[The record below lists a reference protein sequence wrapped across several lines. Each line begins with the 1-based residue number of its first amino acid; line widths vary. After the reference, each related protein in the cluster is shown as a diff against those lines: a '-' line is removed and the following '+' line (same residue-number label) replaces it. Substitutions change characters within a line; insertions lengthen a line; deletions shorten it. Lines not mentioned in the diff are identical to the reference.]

1 MPQNHFDEYYDCII
15 IGQGITGTLLA
26 YNLRLAGKRVL
37 VIDKALF
44 NSASKVACGLLN
56 PVTGKR
62 AVTTW
67 QQSALWPVAIQT
79 YRALENLLQIPLLK
93 EEHPIVFHASEEDH
107 LLYQQRSQIS
117 TLVQPMVASESLQQ
131 QFHLSSG
138 ISTIRDAYIL
148 DIRALLAGYRLLL
161 QEEASLLHES
171 FDFNELKLVE
181 NGVQYK
187 GIQAKKLIL
196 CTGYEVLHQPFFHA
210 LPFSCNKG
218 EALIASIPGL
228 SPQYTYSRGLK
239 IAPWH
244 SGQFWIGASFDWNYT
259 DSDINPAYVHT
270 VANSLSTWLKL
281 PYTVVDHMAGI
292 RPSSLDHKPY
302 LGFHPAYE
310 QIGVFNGMGTK
321 GCSQSPYY
329 AQQLVQ
335 HMLHHTPLDLEVS
348 IARCKRILMKT
359 AI

>member
-1 MPQNHFDEYYDCII
+1 MPQNYFDEYYDCII
-15 IGQGITGTLLA
+15 VGQGITGTLLA

-37 VIDKALF
+37 VVDKALP

-67 QQSALWPVAIQT
+67 QQSVLWPVAIQT
-79 YRALENLLQIPLLK
+79 YRALEHLLQIPLLK
-93 EEHPIVFHASEEDH
+93 EEQPIVFHATAEDH
-107 LLYQQRSQIS
+107 QLYQQRAQIS
-117 TLVQPMVASESLQQ
+117 TLVQPLEATEALQQ
-131 QFHLSSG
+131 QFHASNG
-138 ISTIRDAYIL
+138 ISTVKDAYIL
-148 DIRALLAGYRLLL
+148 DIRALLSGYRLLL
-161 QEEASLLHES
+161 QEEASLLHEV

-181 NGVQYK
+181 QGVQYK

-196 CTGYEVLHQPFFHA
+196 CTGFEVLNQPFFQS

-228 SPQYTYSRGLK
+228 SPQYTYSKGLK
-239 IAPWH
+239 IAPWQD
-244 SGQFWIGASFDWNYT
+244 GLFWVGASFDWHYT
-259 DSDINPAYVHT
+259 DSAINPAYVQT
-270 VANSLSTWLKL
+270 VANSLATWLKL
-281 PYTVVDHMAGI
+281 PYTIVDHMAGI

-302 LGFHPAYE
+302 LGFHPVYE
-310 QIGVFNGMGTK
+310 QIGIFNGMGTK

-335 HMLHHTPLDLEVS
+335 HILQHTPLDLEVS
-348 IARCKRILMKT
+348 IARCKRILLKT